1 MVTLLNG
8 EQWDRD
14 VLLARM
20 NEDEFYYGHLGTHCL
35 SSSAMK
41 SLLDSP
47 KSYHFQQKYGTPRTT
62 PMEIGQFLHT
72 MILEPNEFSN
82 RFVVVDAKTRAA
94 KAFKEA
100 KAQSKKIILTSAEY
114 EKSNRLVDATLRN
127 EDVLSLMGGC
137 KAEVAGFGYLE
148 GLPFRAKADLIS
160 PYGFLADLKTT
171 AGIHEFHRSCEKY
184 CYDSQA
190 YIYTQLFGLDDF
202 RFIVIDKGSLDIGV
216 FDVAQSFLDRG
227 KEKVK
232 KATDIYKEY
241 FIAKKDLDMYTIRK
255 TLL

>member
-14 VLLARM
+14 VLLAKM
-20 NEDEFYYGHLGTHCL
+20 MEDEFYYGHLGQHCL
-35 SSSAMK
+35 SSSSMK

-47 KSYHFQQKYGTPRTT
+47 KAYHFQKKYGSPRTT

-72 MILEPNEFSN
+72 MILEPREFPN
-82 RFVVVDAKTRAA
+82 RFEVVDVKTRAA
-94 KAFKEA
+94 KAYKEA
-100 KAQSKKIILTSAEY
+100 KAQTNKIVLTSAEY

-127 EDVLSLMGGC
+127 EDVLTLMTGC
-137 KAEVAGFGYLE
+137 KAEVPAFGYLE
-148 GLPFRAKADLIS
+148 GLPFRGKADLIS
-160 PYGFLADLKTT
+160 PYGFVADLKTT
-171 AGIHEFHRSCEKY
+171 SGIHEFHRSCEKY

-190 YIYTQLFGLDDF
+190 YIYTQLFGLEDF
-202 RFIVIDKGSLDIGV
+202 RFIIIDKGSLDIGV

-232 KATDIYKEY
+232 RATDIYKEF
-241 FIAKKDLDMYTIRK
+241 FIGHKDLDMYTVRK